1 MPLRSRPPGASSRST
16 EPTRSRFQR
25 AFVGILVGILGL
37 VWLGATG
44 AEDPLETEPA
54 TATLD
59 RFARGDVEPPS
70 TPAVAHHPTT
80 QDAHVATP
88 ELRDVREARLI
99 ASVRFAPEAPCVG
112 EDVRVDVDLRD
123 EAGHA
128 RVVIEG
134 RSGAPGAIRPDV
146 PGPRDVRVL
155 VRTWDDRYERHVARV
170 HVRDCGE
177 RLGARVVTERVAER
191 RYVWRLEPSPPGE
204 IAWDLGDG
212 TTAVGARIEHRYAPR
227 LDRTHAT
234 YAITARY
241 EGPSGTEIA
250 RASVTHVEAEGL
262 AARSAAPVVRDD
274 GERFVAFGADGLRTT
289 RSLTNPLD
297 LPFELE
303 VAELRGFPCDGS
315 PAQRVEVPASHVF
328 DATRLEPAATVDVGL
343 VVAAELFDAPIC
355 QLVVRAG
362 GRVGG
367 RVATTTVVLDTGVP
381 DERRPI
387 EDERTLAAI
396 AALAA
401 ERPGAPITAEEIAAH
416 LARTDG

>member
-1 MPLRSRPPGASSRST
+1 MVA
-16 EPTRSRFQR
+16 
-25 AFVGILVGILGL
+25 LVGIVG
-37 VWLGATG
+37 VAWLGAGG
-44 AEDPLETEPA
+44 AGEPLGTEPA
-54 TATLD
+54 AIPN
-59 RFARGDVEPPS
+59 RVAHGDVEPWS
-70 TPAVAHHPTT
+70 SANDERSHDGSHDGSNV
-80 QDAHVATP
+80 DAP
-88 ELRDVREARLI
+88 DLRDVREARLI
-99 ASVRFAPEAPCVG
+99 ASVRFEPETPCVG

-134 RSGAPGAIRPDV
+134 SAGAPGTIRPDV
-146 PGPRDVRVL
+146 HGPRDVRVL

-170 HVRDCGE
+170 HVRECGA

-191 RYVWRLEPSPPGE
+191 HYVWRLDPMPSRE
-204 IAWDLGDG
+204 IVWDLGDG
-212 TTAVGARIEHRYAPR
+212 TTAVGSRVEHRYAPR
-227 LDRTHAT
+227 LDRPHST

-241 EGPSGTEIA
+241 EGPSGSETA

-274 GERFVAFGADGLRTT
+274 GERFVPFTTAGLRTT
-289 RSLTNPLD
+289 RALTNPLEV
-297 LPFELE
+297 PFELE

-315 PAQRVEVPASHVF
+315 PAERVEVPASQVF
-328 DATRLEPAATVDVGL
+328 DWTRLEPEATVDVGL
-343 VVAAELFDAPIC
+343 VVAADLFDAPIC

-362 GRVGG
+362 GRVGD

-401 ERPGAPITAEEIAAH
+401 DRPGAPITAEEIAAH